1 MPEALR
7 GRFLD
12 SVGHV
17 LKQIQKAQADIPRWR
32 WTPPSAASR
41 RTLFDCK
48 SHSTRPKIL
57 FLFFFPLYRQR
68 PPDRVRLDRV
78 PDRVR
83 HQHKKVP
90 GPPRWRWT
98 PSSAASR
105 RTPSDC
111 KSHSTR
117 LKILFLFFFP
127 LYRQRPPDRV
137 RQDRVP
143 DRVRHQHE
151 KVSGSDVHNLK
162 TFNSPLALDSVQCHI
177 PSDSVRL
184 HQIR

>member
-68 PPDRVRLDRV
+68 PPDRVR
-78 PDRVR
+78 
-83 HQHKKVP
+83 
-90 GPPRWRWT
+90 
-98 PSSAASR
+98 
-105 RTPSDC
+105 
-111 KSHSTR
+111 
-117 LKILFLFFFP
+117 
-127 LYRQRPPDRV
+127 
-137 RQDRVP
+137 QDRVP
-143 DRVRHQHE
+143 DRVRHQHIRHSE
-151 KVSGSDVHNLK
+151 ILRNGTSTSHRTYPTPPNTQSLPLCGFSRRVLTGRWRVLRRGLRSVLFALPRPGFPNRRPRFWRGLLTVSGCS
-162 TFNSPLALDSVQCHI
+162 
-177 PSDSVRL
+177 
-184 HQIR
+184 